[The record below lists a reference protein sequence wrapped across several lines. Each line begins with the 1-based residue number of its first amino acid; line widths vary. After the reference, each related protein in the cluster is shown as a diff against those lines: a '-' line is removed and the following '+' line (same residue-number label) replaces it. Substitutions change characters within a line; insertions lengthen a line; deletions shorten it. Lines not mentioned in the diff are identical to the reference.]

1 MDGEKATLPR
11 VVGVVGAG
19 TMGSGI
25 AQVAASAGFRVLLT
39 DKRSEA
45 LARARQT
52 MAESLERIARKE
64 AREKDWIGST
74 LQRVETVAD
83 LDALGESDVA
93 IEAVFEDRRVKT
105 GILRELDRVLGPD
118 ALLASNTSTIP
129 ITALAAA
136 TERPQRFA
144 GLHFFNPVPVMPLV
158 EIIAGLATGDG
169 TIDRLREFAA
179 ALGKETVASRDR
191 PGFIA
196 NRLLLP
202 MINGAIGLLDDG
214 TASAG
219 DIDKTMVLGA
229 SHPMGPLALADL
241 VGLDVILQ
249 ALEAMY
255 EELGEGR
262 YRPASL
268 LRRMVETGRLGRKS
282 GRGFHDY

>member
-1 MDGEKATLPR
+1 MNGKKESLPKL
-11 VVGVVGAG
+11 VGVVGAG

-25 AQVAASAGFRVLLT
+25 AQVAASAGFSVLLT
-39 DKRSEA
+39 DKRSA
-45 LARARQT
+45 VLAKARQT

-64 AREKDWIGST
+64 VREEDWVETT
-74 LQRVETVAD
+74 LQRVETVPDSEALASAD
-83 LDALGESDVA
+83 IV
-93 IEAVFEDRRVKT
+93 IEAVFEDRRIKT
-105 GILRELDRVLGPD
+105 ELLRKLDGMLGPK

-136 TERPQRFA
+136 TEHPQRFA

-158 EIIAGLATGDG
+158 EIIAGMATGPE
-169 TIDRLREFAA
+169 TIRRLREFAA
-179 ALGKETVASRDR
+179 TLGKETVSCRDR

-202 MINGAIGLLDDG
+202 MINEAIGLLDEG

-241 VGLDVILQ
+241 VGLDVVLH